1 MDTDGNPTDKPKEK
15 VKKQVKKGELP
26 VISATASLDQDMKN
40 ILNEREQELVTQ
52 DKLVADTEDRK
63 NALEEYIYE
72 TRGKIDDLYAS
83 FASEDEKSKIR
94 RIMDEAEVRIPI
106 PVIFSYFTN
115 SDIISRNGCTMMATM
130 LPRACTLPRLKS
142 FAQMWALSRKGTST
156 VKRRSAKPSDK
167 SVTNWMP

>member
-26 VISATASLDQDMKN
+26 VISATASLDRDMKN

-72 TRGKIDDLYAS
+72 IRGKIDDLYAS
-83 FASEDEKSKIR
+83 FASEEEKSKIR
-94 RIMDEAEVRIPI
+94 KIMDEAEVRTSIRYQFP
-106 PVIFSYFTN
+106 FSGF
-115 SDIISRNGCTMMATM
+115 
-130 LPRACTLPRLKS
+130 
-142 FAQMWALSRKGTST
+142 
-156 VKRRSAKPSDK
+156 
-167 SVTNWMP
+167 

>member
-26 VISATASLDQDMKN
+26 VISATASLDREMKN

-72 TRGKIDDLYAS
+72 IRGKIDDLYAS
-83 FASEDEKSKIR
+83 FASEEEKSKIR
-94 RIMDEAEVRIPI
+94 KIMDEAEVKISIRYQFP
-106 PVIFSYFTN
+106 FSGF
-115 SDIISRNGCTMMATM
+115 
-130 LPRACTLPRLKS
+130 
-142 FAQMWALSRKGTST
+142 
-156 VKRRSAKPSDK
+156 
-167 SVTNWMP
+167 

>member
-106 PVIFSYFTN
+106 PVGFSFFLR
-115 SDIISRNGCTMMATM
+115 ILISSLGLAV
-130 LPRACTLPRLKS
+130 
-142 FAQMWALSRKGTST
+142 Q
-156 VKRRSAKPSDK
+156 
-167 SVTNWMP
+167 

>member
-72 TRGKIDDLYAS
+72 TREKIDGLYAS
-83 FASEDEKSKIR
+83 FASDEEKSKIR
-94 RIMDEAEVRIPI
+94 RIMDDAEVRLLIPMR
-106 PVIFSYFTN
+106 FSLFRILT
-115 SDIISRNGCTMMATM
+115 SSPGMAV
-130 LPRACTLPRLKS
+130 
-142 FAQMWALSRKGTST
+142 Q
-156 VKRRSAKPSDK
+156 
-167 SVTNWMP
+167 

>member
-72 TRGKIDDLYAS
+72 TREKIDGLYTS
-83 FASEDEKSKIR
+83 FASDEEKSKIR
-94 RIMDEAEVRIPI
+94 RIMDDAEVRPLIPMR
-106 PVIFSYFTN
+106 FSLLR
-115 SDIISRNGCTMMATM
+115 I
-130 LPRACTLPRLKS
+130 L
-142 FAQMWALSRKGTST
+142 TSSPG
-156 VKRRSAKPSDK
+156 VA
-167 SVTNWMP
+167 VQ